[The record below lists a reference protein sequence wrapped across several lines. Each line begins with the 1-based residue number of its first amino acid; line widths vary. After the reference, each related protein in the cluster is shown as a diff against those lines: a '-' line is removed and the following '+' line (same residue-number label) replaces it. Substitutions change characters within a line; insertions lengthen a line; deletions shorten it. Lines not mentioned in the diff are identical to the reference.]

1 MAISDRLSNIRQL
14 LPGARQPEQEERL
27 LQLYWNRAELK
38 KELTRLQDE
47 RLKLLEQ
54 IRSQETATARA
65 KEHVQVLEDY
75 LGNPE
80 IAVHALVYFQLR
92 AVWRTAAA
100 RLARFAGQLRQQQ
113 TDREQRR
120 QVIEFDQTRRRE
132 LADFDRRI
140 HDARSRADML
150 EAQLK
155 LMDAKLAAMRG
166 FWNYFGRRRLAE
178 EIETERTQWDQAV
191 TLVTDLSDDR
201 TNLEETPPS
210 DFGGISIDGRRV
222 VNTAVIAYAQQ
233 LVAALASGGLAMLA
247 KETMSKRLFDVRY
260 GSPTECA
267 RLMTQL
273 RDSLVML
280 KDENE
285 NLGGLKER
293 TDALRATASYRSD
306 ADTVPL
312 TDSIGTLPMPTAPVS
327 GLETANR
334 AGVNVLV
341 DDYWDLYQS
350 LLQ

>member
-1 MAISDRLSNIRQL
+1 MAISRLTNIRQL
-14 LPGARQPEQEERL
+14 LPGARQPEQDERL
-27 LQLYWNRAELK
+27 LQLFWNRAELK

-54 IRSQETATARA
+54 IRNQETATARA
-65 KEHVQVLEDY
+65 KEHVQVLEEY

-92 AVWRTAAA
+92 AVWRTAGA
-100 RLARFAGQLRQQQ
+100 RLGRFAEQLKQQQ

-150 EAQLK
+150 EAQIK
-155 LMDAKLAAMRG
+155 LMEAKLTAMRG
-166 FWNYFGRRRLAE
+166 FWNSFRRRGLAE
-178 EIETERTQWDQAV
+178 EIEAERAQWDQAV

-201 TNLEETPPS
+201 TNLEETPPPE
-210 DFGGISIDGRRV
+210 FPGISVDGRRV

-233 LVAALASGGLAMLA
+233 LVAALAAGGLAMLA
-247 KETMSKRLFDVRY
+247 KETTSKRLFDVRY
-260 GSPTECA
+260 GSPTDCA
-267 RLMTQL
+267 RLMTLL
-273 RDSLVML
+273 RDVLAML
-280 KDENE
+280 NDEAE
-285 NLGGLKER
+285 NVSGLKER
-293 TDALRATASYRSD
+293 TDAVRAAASYRSD

-312 TDSIGTLPMPTAPVS
+312 TDSIGTLPVPTAPVS

>member
-1 MAISDRLSNIRQL
+1 MAISRLTNIRQL
-14 LPGARQPEQEERL
+14 LPGARQPEQDERL
-27 LQLYWNRAELK
+27 LQLFWNRAELK

-54 IRSQETATARA
+54 IRNQETATARA
-65 KEHVQVLEDY
+65 KEHVQVLEEY

-92 AVWRTAAA
+92 AVWRTAGA
-100 RLARFAGQLRQQQ
+100 RLGRFAEQLRQQQ

-132 LADFDRRI
+132 LADFDRRV

-150 EAQLK
+150 EAQIK
-155 LMDAKLAAMRG
+155 LMEAKLAAMRG
-166 FWNYFGRRRLAE
+166 FWNYFRRRRLAE
-178 EIETERTQWDQAV
+178 EIEAERAQWDEAA

-201 TNLEETPPS
+201 TNLEETPPPE
-210 DFGGISIDGRRV
+210 FPGISVDGRRV

-233 LVAALASGGLAMLA
+233 LVAALAAGGLAMLA
-247 KETMSKRLFDVRY
+247 KETTSKRLFDVRY
-260 GSPTECA
+260 GSPTDCA
-267 RLMTQL
+267 RLMTLL
-273 RDSLVML
+273 RDVLAML
-280 KDENE
+280 NDEAE
-285 NLGGLKER
+285 NLSGLKER
-293 TDALRATASYRSD
+293 TDAVRAAASYRSD

-312 TDSIGTLPMPTAPVS
+312 TDSIGTLPVPTAPVS

>member
-47 RLKLLEQ
+47 RVKLLERL
-54 IRSQETATARA
+54 RSQETATARA
-65 KEHVQVLEDY
+65 REQVQVLEEY

-92 AVWRTAAA
+92 ALWRAAAA
-100 RLARFAGQLRQQQ
+100 RLARFAAQLQQQ
-113 TDREQRR
+113 QMDREHRR
-120 QVIEFDQTRRRE
+120 QLIEFDQTRRRE

-150 EAQLK
+150 EAQMK
-155 LMDAKLAAMRG
+155 LMEAKLAAMRG
-166 FWNYFGRRRLAE
+166 FWNYFRRRRLAE
-178 EIETERTQWDQAV
+178 EIETDRAQWDQAM

-201 TNLEETPPS
+201 ADLEATPPTQ
-210 DFGGISIDGRRV
+210 FGGISIDGRRV

-233 LVAALASGGLAMLA
+233 LVTSLAPGGLAMLA
-247 KETMSKRLFDVRY
+247 KETTSKRLFDVRY

-273 RDSLVML
+273 RDALAML
-280 KDENE
+280 KDDNE
-285 NLGGLKER
+285 NLSGLKER
-293 TDALRATASYRSD
+293 TDAVRASASYRSD

>member
-1 MAISDRLSNIRQL
+1 MAISRLTNIRQL
-14 LPGARQPEQEERL
+14 LPGARQPEQDERL
-27 LQLYWNRAELK
+27 LQLFWNRAELK

-54 IRSQETATARA
+54 IRNQETATARA
-65 KEHVQVLEDY
+65 KEHVQVLEEY

-92 AVWRTAAA
+92 AVWRAAGA
-100 RLARFAGQLRQQQ
+100 RLGRFAEQLRQQQ

-150 EAQLK
+150 EAQIK
-155 LMDAKLAAMRG
+155 LMEAKLAAMRR
-166 FWNYFGRRRLAE
+166 FWNYFRRRRLAE
-178 EIETERTQWDQAV
+178 EIETERAQWDEAA

-201 TNLEETPPS
+201 TNLEETPPPE
-210 DFGGISIDGRRV
+210 FPGISVDGRRV

-233 LVAALASGGLAMLA
+233 LVAALAAGGLAMLA
-247 KETMSKRLFDVRY
+247 KETTSKRLFDVRY
-260 GSPTECA
+260 GSPTDCA
-267 RLMTQL
+267 RLMTLL
-273 RDSLVML
+273 RDALAML
-280 KDENE
+280 KDEGE
-285 NLGGLKER
+285 NLTGLKER
-293 TDALRATASYRSD
+293 TDAVRATASYRSD

-312 TDSIGTLPMPTAPVS
+312 TDSIGTLPMATAPVS

>member
-1 MAISDRLSNIRQL
+1 MAISRLTNIRQL
-14 LPGARQPEQEERL
+14 LPGARQPEQDERL
-27 LQLYWNRAELK
+27 LQLFWNRAQLK

-65 KEHVQVLEDY
+65 KEHVQVLEEY

-92 AVWRTAAA
+92 AVWRAAGA
-100 RLARFAGQLRQQQ
+100 RLARFAEQLRQQQ

-150 EAQLK
+150 EAQVK
-155 LMDAKLAAMRG
+155 LMEAKLTAMRG
-166 FWNYFGRRRLAE
+166 FWNYFRRRRLAE
-178 EIETERTQWDQAV
+178 EIEVERAQWDEAA

-201 TNLEETPPS
+201 TNLEETPPPQ
-210 DFGGISIDGRRV
+210 FAGISVDGRRV

-233 LVAALASGGLAMLA
+233 LVTALAAGGLAMLA
-247 KETMSKRLFDVRY
+247 KETTSKRLFDVRY
-260 GSPTECA
+260 GSPTDCA
-267 RLMTQL
+267 RLMTLL
-273 RDSLVML
+273 RDSLAML
-280 KDENE
+280 KDESE
-285 NLGGLKER
+285 NLAGLKER
-293 TDALRATASYRSD
+293 TDAVRATASYRSD

-334 AGVNVLV
+334 GGVNVMV

>member
-1 MAISDRLSNIRQL
+1 MAISRLSNIRQL
-14 LPGARQPEQEERL
+14 LPGARQPEQDERL
-27 LQLYWNRAELK
+27 LQLFWNRAELK

-47 RLKLLEQ
+47 RLKMLEQ
-54 IRSQETATARA
+54 MRNQETATARA
-65 KEHVQVLEDY
+65 KEHVQVLEEY

-92 AVWRTAAA
+92 AVWRTAGA
-100 RLARFAGQLRQQQ
+100 RLGRFAEQLKQQQ

-150 EAQLK
+150 DAQIK

-178 EIETERTQWDQAV
+178 EIEAERAQWDQAV

-201 TNLEETPPS
+201 TNLEETPPP

-233 LVAALASGGLAMLA
+233 LVTALASGGLAMLA
-247 KETMSKRLFDVRY
+247 KETTSKRLFDVRY

-293 TDALRATASYRSD
+293 TDALR
-306 ADTVPL
+306 
-312 TDSIGTLPMPTAPVS
+312 
-327 GLETANR
+327 
-334 AGVNVLV
+334 
-341 DDYWDLYQS
+341 
-350 LLQ
+350 

>member
-47 RLKLLEQ
+47 RIKMLEQ
-54 IRSQETATARA
+54 LRNQETATARA
-65 KEHVQVLEDY
+65 REQVQVLEEY

-92 AVWRTAAA
+92 ALWRAAA
-100 RLARFAGQLRQQQ
+100 SRVSRFAGQLTQQQ
-113 TDREQRR
+113 SDREQRR
-120 QVIEFDQTRRRE
+120 QLIEFDQIRRRE
-132 LADFDRRI
+132 LTDLDRRI
-140 HDARSRADML
+140 EDARSRADML

-155 LMDAKLAAMRG
+155 LMDARLTAMRG
-166 FWNYFGRRRLAE
+166 FWNYFRRRQLAE
-178 EIETERTQWDQAV
+178 EIASERDQWDQAV

-201 TNLEETPPS
+201 ANLEATPPPE
-210 DFGGISIDGRRV
+210 FAGISIDGRRV

-233 LVAALASGGLAMLA
+233 LAASLSAGGLAMLA
-247 KETMSKRLFDVRY
+247 KETTSKRLFDVRY

-273 RDSLVML
+273 RDALATM
-280 KDENE
+280 KDDNE

-293 TDALRATASYRSD
+293 TDAVRASASYRSD

-312 TDSIGTLPMPTAPVS
+312 TDSIGTLPLPTAPVS